1 MASEVDICNKALLS
15 LGAATIISLEDNQ
28 TEAILSKQLYAD
40 LRDAVLQ
47 AHNWSWAIERINLP
61 KSGTDPTF
69 RYANSYPLPARTL
82 TVLEVNK
89 IDWDDPTR
97 DWQVEDDAIVSN
109 DNNCSAKIL
118 RQVTD
123 TSKFSPLFI
132 QALQARLAADMA
144 IPLTSNGKLEEAKW
158 NLYRTKMME
167 AAGRDGQQ
175 GKSRRIR
182 SRWLTN
188 ARLSSGPRGAGP
200 TV

>member
-15 LGAATIISLEDNQ
+15 LGAAQIISLDDEQ
-28 TEAILSKQLYAD
+28 TEAVLCKQLYAD

-47 AHNWSWAIERINLP
+47 AHDWSFAVERVNLP
-61 KSGTDPTF
+61 KSGSDPTF
-69 RYANSYPLPARTL
+69 RYANNYPLPARVL
-82 TVLEVNK
+82 HVLEVNK
-89 IDWDDPTR
+89 IDRDDPVK
-97 DWQVEDDAIVSN
+97 DWQVENDAIVTD
-109 DNNCSAKIL
+109 DNNCSAKLL

-132 QALQARLAADMA
+132 QALQARLASDMA

-158 NLYRTKMME
+158 NLYISKLRQATN
-167 AAGRDGQQ
+167 RDGQQ

-182 SRWLTN
+182 SRWLEN
-188 ARLSSGPRGAGP
+188 ARLSSGPRGLGP

>member
-15 LGAATIISLEDNQ
+15 LGASTILSLDDEQ
-28 TEAILSKQLYAD
+28 TEAHLCKQLYAD

-47 AHNWSWAIERINLP
+47 AHDWSWAIERVNLP

-69 RYANSYPLPARTL
+69 RYANAFPLPAR
-82 TVLEVNK
+82 VLYVMEVNK
-89 IDWDDPTR
+89 VERDDPTR
-97 DWQVEDDAIVSN
+97 DWQVENDAIVS
-109 DNNCSAKIL
+109 DDTNCSAKLL

-144 IPLTSNGKLEEAKW
+144 IPLTSNGKVEEAKW
-158 NLYRTKMME
+158 TLYRSKMSE
-167 AAGRDGQQ
+167 AASRDGQQ
-175 GKSRRIR
+175 GKARRIR
-182 SRWLTN
+182 SRWLEN

-200 TV
+200 VV